1 MFKGNVQIFRSFHK
15 IILMG
20 SGSSASATRRSG
32 KQKRQT
38 AWDARET
45 STCETAGV
53 QTGMEPLDLPDLVEN
68 VDADHDKKRLDRRS
82 AKTVTFGY
90 LEIWEF
96 QHFETRDDLII
107 R

>member
-1 MFKGNVQIFRSFHK
+1 
-15 IILMG
+15 MG

-32 KQKRQT
+32 KRKRQT
-38 AWDARET
+38 ARDVRETET
-45 STCETAGV
+45 STCETACVPGI
-53 QTGMEPLDLPDLVEN
+53 EPLDLLDLVEN
-68 VDADHDKKRLDRRS
+68 VDADDSKRLDRRS
-82 AKTVTFGY
+82 PKTVTFGY

>member
-1 MFKGNVQIFRSFHK
+1 
-15 IILMG
+15 MG

-107 R
+107 RW